1 MNELD
6 ETVAWVRAHGA
17 APLPLDGWDRASIW
31 GWDETTGSLYARMW
45 RNTDDPARPPVIQI
59 GPDDFTPAIT
69 FPETLALHIAM
80 AIDRDPWEVDTA
92 MDESARQSEDCTQ
105 EDKNASNGD
114 IGTAVTMTERHG
126 IWWSPNFASKRN
138 RT

>member
-1 MNELD
+1 VNELD
-6 ETVAWVRAHGA
+6 ETVAWVRAHGP
-17 APLPLDGWDRASIW
+17 APLPVDGWDRASIW
-31 GWDETTGSLYARMW
+31 GWDHAANSLYAHLW
-45 RNTDDPARPPVIQI
+45 RNTDDPARPPAIRI
-59 GPDDFTPAIT
+59 GPDHFTPAIT

-114 IGTAVTMTERHG
+114 VGTAVTMTERHG
-126 IWWSPNFASKRN
+126 IWWPPNIASKRN
-138 RT
+138 KT